1 MQGKNEWTTLGKTLK
16 YILRNVNSCPNPE
29 NTSTLSQ
36 GTQGKQQLISWET
49 NESPESSGLVSLTQD
64 PVVNIKYS

>member
-29 NTSTLSQ
+29 NTSTLST
-36 GTQGKQQLISWET
+36 GHAVGGNNSSLGKPT
-49 NESPESSGLVSLTQD
+49 NLL
-64 PVVNIKYS
+64 